1 LPGVSSVQVDLVLGA
16 IQPETDSTVS
26 LAAVEV
32 IDERVCTFWAMAAPF
47 IWPTWCMT
55 VDNLSQADG

>member
-16 IQPETDSTVS
+16 IQLETDSTVS

-32 IDERVCTFWAMAAPF
+32 ID
-47 IWPTWCMT
+47 
-55 VDNLSQADG
+55 NLSRADG